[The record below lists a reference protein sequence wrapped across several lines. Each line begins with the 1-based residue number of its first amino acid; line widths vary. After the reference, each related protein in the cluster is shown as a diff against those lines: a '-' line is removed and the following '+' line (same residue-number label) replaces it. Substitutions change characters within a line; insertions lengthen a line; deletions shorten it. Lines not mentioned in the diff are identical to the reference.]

1 MTYQDLPRTQ
11 RVPEHLEADA
21 KSLAIIVAL
30 TNQALAVRAAVDDAA
45 DQAHIATA
53 TWGLELWEELVGITP
68 AAGATEEERRAAII
82 TKLLGSGTCN
92 ADMISNIAKAL
103 TGYEAVVVEQ
113 FDQHTFSLYF
123 VGDSA
128 FFATFDLD
136 AIMAAVEEVKPA
148 HLKFVIL
155 PVTWGDLETAGL
167 TWAQLEEEFP
177 TWEVFDQKVF
187 VRLRGGSET

>member
-1 MTYQDLPRTQ
+1 MATYQDLPGTQ
-11 RVPEHLEADA
+11 RVPEHLEADP

-30 TNQALAVRAAVDDAA
+30 TDQALAARAAVLDAA

-53 TWGLELWEELVGITP
+53 TWGLAWWEDLVGITP
-68 AAGATEEERRAAII
+68 AAGATEEERRAAIT

-92 ADMISNIAKAL
+92 AGMISDIAKAL

-113 FDQHTFSLYF
+113 TDEYTFSLYF
-123 VGDSA
+123 LGDSS
-128 FFATFDLD
+128 FFASFDLD
-136 AIMAAVEEVKPA
+136 AIIAAVEEVKPA

-167 TWAQLEEEFP
+167 TWEQLEEQFP
-177 TWEVFDQKVF
+177 TWEAFDQKIM
-187 VRLRGGSET
+187 VRARESAS

>member
-11 RVPEHLEADA
+11 RVPEHLEADP
-21 KSLAIIVAL
+21 KSLAIIAAL
-30 TNQALAVRAAVDDAA
+30 TDQALAARAAVLDAA

-53 TWGLELWEELVGITP
+53 TWGLALWEDLVGITP
-68 AAGATEEERRAAII
+68 AAGATEEERRAAIT

-92 ADMISNIAKAL
+92 AGMISDIAKAL

-113 FDQHTFSLYF
+113 TDEYTFSLYF
-123 VGDSA
+123 LGDSS
-128 FFATFDLD
+128 FFASFDLD
-136 AIMAAVEEVKPA
+136 AIIAAVEEVKPA

-167 TWAQLEEEFP
+167 TWAQLEEQFP
-177 TWEVFDQKVF
+177 TWQSFDEKIM
-187 VRLRGGSET
+187 VRARESAS